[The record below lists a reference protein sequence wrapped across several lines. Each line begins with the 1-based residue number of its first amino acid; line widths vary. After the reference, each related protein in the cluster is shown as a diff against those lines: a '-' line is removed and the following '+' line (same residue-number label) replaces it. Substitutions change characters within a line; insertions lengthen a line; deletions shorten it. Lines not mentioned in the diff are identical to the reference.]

1 MYTIPIHPPSTRPKN
16 KESPTPQS
24 YLESNQSI
32 KLAIVRGQSSMNNL
46 VSAQKVRIKECF
58 SL

>member
-16 KESPTPQS
+16 KDSPTPQS
-24 YLESNQSI
+24 YLDPNQLI

-46 VSAQKVRIKECF
+46 VSDQKERIKECF